1 MDDTKLFPQLK
12 ETVCLK
18 PMAGYALAH
27 GHHPSQIQML
37 DPSHAFF
44 LSLCDKGLLPPQIA
58 FIYGQTFG
66 LKDVDAH
73 SQIDQLLSKYR
84 HFLNFDTTPVPRER
98 FSPQEFLYRADPS
111 ALDLATFGKWP
122 VPAGISITLTFS
134 CNFRCSYCYQDN
146 RQRSDRRWS
155 LSKCLELLDEAADW
169 GVVFAGFTGGE
180 PTIFDGWLELLERTL
195 TRGMI
200 PVFTSNGTVIGTDPD
215 IALRLKDA
223 GMEEVTISLDVCS
236 PELHDQVTRTSGHF
250 PKVVDAIR
258 FLRAAGIRVLIK
270 SVLTPMT
277 QHAVEETIDFL
288 VDLGVGG
295 IGISYME
302 SGAINSAANC
312 APNVTP
318 EELSRVRDR
327 IEQKRE
333 QYSHLCNIE
342 PPEDANKLWTETD
355 WYPCGGMI
363 SGMSIFPSGDV
374 SVCDKMHGVKAFTLG
389 NVFDSGLKEIW
400 NSDAFARL
408 CERATDPE
416 VVDSDCAIC
425 SKLHLCR
432 TSCFVDSFNVTGS
445 YFGKDPS
452 CGGPFLN

>member
-1 MDDTKLFPQLK
+1 
-12 ETVCLK
+12 
-18 PMAGYALAH
+18 
-27 GHHPSQIQML
+27 ML

-111 ALDLATFGKWP
+111 ALHLATFGKWP

-134 CNFRCSYCYQDN
+134 CNFRCSCCYQDN

-180 PTIFDGWLELLERTL
+180 PTIFNGWLELLERTL

-250 PKVVDAIR
+250 PKVIDAIR

-312 APNVTP
+312 ASNVTP

-333 QYSHLCNIE
+333 QYSHLC
-342 PPEDANKLWTETD
+342 
-355 WYPCGGMI
+355 
-363 SGMSIFPSGDV
+363 
-374 SVCDKMHGVKAFTLG
+374 
-389 NVFDSGLKEIW
+389 
-400 NSDAFARL
+400 
-408 CERATDPE
+408 
-416 VVDSDCAIC
+416 
-425 SKLHLCR
+425 
-432 TSCFVDSFNVTGS
+432 
-445 YFGKDPS
+445 
-452 CGGPFLN
+452 